1 MKGSSSLSRRDFL
14 TGAAAGTGAA
24 ALLSSQRLRAQNA
37 NPRVIDCHH
46 HFTAPGYLKAL
57 MAKEGTYRQGFTPYF
72 NYRVLSSYSAA
83 KDIELMDQEGVA
95 TCMLSCTTP
104 GIWFG
109 DPAESA
115 TLAREMNEFGA
126 RMMSDYKG
134 RFGLF
139 ALVPLPTVD
148 VSLKEIEYALDT
160 LKADGVG
167 LMTSYG
173 DRWLGD
179 PIFRPIFDELNRRK
193 AIVYTHPID
202 APCCTGMYPGV
213 NPTTIEY
220 NTDTARTIF
229 SLIVGDTPSSNGRT
243 SAADRYSDIRFIF
256 SHAGG
261 TMTSLI
267 ERFGVGAPDTINDN
281 LAKPAAPNSRLDHLR
296 RFYYDTAQSVN
307 VVQMKGLKT
316 IAGTGQIVFGT
327 DYPFVTAARTLK
339 GLDKCGFSPSELE
352 EIYRG
357 NAARLLPKY
366 S

>member
-1 MKGSSSLSRRDFL
+1 MNSSSFGRISRRDFL
-14 TGAAAGTGAA
+14 AGAGLAGVAAPYLQGQGRG
-24 ALLSSQRLRAQNA
+24 QGA

-57 MAKEGTYRQGFTPYF
+57 AAKQGQYRQGFTPYF
-72 NYRVLSSYSAA
+72 NLGVLTSYTPA

-109 DPAESA
+109 NPEESA
-115 TLAREMNEFGA
+115 ALAREMNEFGTKMA
-126 RMMSDYKG
+126 SDYKG

-139 ALVPLPTVD
+139 ALVPLPTID
-148 VSLKEIEYALDT
+148 ASLKEIEYALDT

-179 PIFRPIFDELNRRK
+179 PTFRPVFEELNRRK
-193 AIVYTHPID
+193 AVVYTHPID
-202 APCCTGMYPGV
+202 APCCTGLMPGV

-220 NTDTARTIF
+220 NTDTSRTIF
-229 SLIVGDTPSSNGRT
+229 SLIAGD
-243 SAADRYSDIRFIF
+243 AATRYSDIKFIF

-281 LAKPAAPNSRLDHLR
+281 LAGTAAPNSRLFHLR

-307 VVQMKGLKT
+307 VVQMRGLKT
-316 IAGTGQIVFGT
+316 IVGASQIVFGT
-327 DYPFVTAARTLK
+327 DYPFVTAARTLQ
-339 GLDKCGFSPSELE
+339 GLDKCGFNASELQG
-352 EIYRG
+352 IYRG
-357 NAARLLPKY
+357 TAVKLLPKY

>member
-1 MKGSSSLSRRDFL
+1 MSSNLSRRNFL
-14 TGAAAGTGAA
+14 NGALGAA
-24 ALLSSQRLRAQNA
+24 ALSAAGVPTLQGQNA
-37 NPRVIDCHH
+37 NRRVIDCHH
-46 HFTAPGYLKAL
+46 HFMAPGYVKAL
-57 MAKEGTYRQGFTPYF
+57 ASKEGQYRQGFTPYF
-72 NYRVLSSYSAA
+72 NLGVLKTYSPA
-83 KDIELMDQEGVA
+83 KDVELMDQEGVA

-115 TLAREMNEFGA
+115 ALARELNEYA
-126 RMMSDYKG
+126 AKMMSDYKG

-139 ALVPLPTVD
+139 ALLPLPTVD
-148 VSLKEIEYALDT
+148 ASLKEIAYALDV

-167 LMTSYG
+167 IMTSYG
-173 DRWLGD
+173 NRWLGD
-179 PIFRPIFDELNRRK
+179 PTFRPIFDELNRRK

-202 APCCTGMYPGV
+202 APCCSGVLPGV

-220 NTDTARTIF
+220 NTDTSRTIY
-229 SLIVGDTPSSNGRT
+229 SLITPDANAT
-243 SAADRYSDIRFIF
+243 VPAARYPDIKFIF

-267 ERFGVGAPDTINDN
+267 ERFGVGAPDTINDA
-281 LAKPAAPNSRLDHLR
+281 LTSPAAPNSRLYHLQ

-316 IAGTGQIVFGT
+316 IAGASQIIFGT
-327 DYPFVTAARTLK
+327 DYPFQTATRTLK
-339 GLDKCGFSPSELE
+339 GLDQCGFTTSELQA
-352 EIYRG
+352 IHRG
-357 NAARLLPKY
+357 TAVKLLPKY

>member
-1 MKGSSSLSRRDFL
+1 MHSSSSGRISRRDFL
-14 TGAAAGTGAA
+14 TAAGVAGAAVPFLGDQI
-24 ALLSSQRLRAQNA
+24 LQAQAA

-57 MAKEGTYRQGFTPYF
+57 AGKQGQYRQGFTPYF
-72 NYRVLSSYSAA
+72 NLGVLTSYSPA

-109 DPAESA
+109 DADESA
-115 TLAREMNEFGA
+115 GLAREMNEFGA
-126 RMMSDYKG
+126 KMASDYKG

-139 ALVPLPTVD
+139 ALVPLPTID
-148 VSLKEIEYALDT
+148 ASLKEIEYAFDT

-179 PIFRPIFDELNRRK
+179 PTFRPVFDELNRRK
-193 AIVYTHPID
+193 AVVYTHPID
-202 APCCTGMYPGV
+202 APCCSGLMAGV

-229 SLIVGDTPSSNGRT
+229 SLITGRPEE
-243 SAADRYSDIRFIF
+243 AAAARYPDIKFIF

-281 LAKPAAPNSRLDHLR
+281 LAGAAPPNSRLYHLR

-307 VVQMKGLKT
+307 IVQMRGLKT
-316 IAGTGQIVFGT
+316 VAGASQIVFGT
-327 DYPFVTAARTLK
+327 DYPFVSAARTLK
-339 GLDKCGFSPSELE
+339 GSTSVASATANCKALIE
-352 EIYRG
+352 
-357 NAARLLPKY
+357 
-366 S
+366 

>member
-1 MKGSSSLSRRDFL
+1 MNSDSFEGISRRTFVA
-14 TGAAAGTGAA
+14 GGSVAATLAGC
-24 ALLSSQRLRAQNA
+24 QVLRGQGA

-46 HFTAPGYLKAL
+46 HFTAPGYIKAL
-57 MAKEGTYRQGFTPYF
+57 GTKQGQYRQGFTPYF
-72 NYRVLSSYSAA
+72 NLGVLTSYTPA

-115 TLAREMNEFGA
+115 ALAREMNEFGA
-126 RMMSDYKG
+126 KMASDYKG

-139 ALVPLPTVD
+139 ALVPLPTID
-148 VSLKEIEYALDT
+148 ASLKEIEYALDT

-179 PIFRPIFDELNRRK
+179 LTFRPVLDELNRRK
-193 AIVYTHPID
+193 AVVYTHPID
-202 APCCTGMYPGV
+202 APCCTGVMPGV

-220 NTDTARTIF
+220 NTDTARTIL
-229 SLIVGDTPSSNGRT
+229 SLIVGAPQE
-243 SAADRYSDIRFIF
+243 AAATRYSDIKFIF

-281 LAKPAAPNSRLDHLR
+281 LAGPAAPNSRLDHLR

-307 VVQMKGLKT
+307 VVQMRGLKT
-316 IAGTGQIVFGT
+316 IAGSSQIVFGT

-339 GLDKCGFSPSELE
+339 GLDKCGFDASELQG
-352 EIYRG
+352 IYRG
-357 NAARLLPKY
+357 TAAKLLPKY
-366 S
+366 A

>member
-1 MKGSSSLSRRDFL
+1 MKEKSNLSRRDFL
-14 TGAAAGTGAA
+14 AGVAGAGAA
-24 ALLSSQRLRAQNA
+24 LPFAQNLAAQSA

-46 HFTAPGYLKAL
+46 HFTAPGYLRAL

-72 NYRVLSSYSAA
+72 NSKVLSSYSPS
-83 KDIELMDQEGVA
+83 KDLELMDQEGVA

-109 DPAESA
+109 DPQESA
-115 TLAREMNEFGA
+115 ALAREMNEFGA

-139 ALVPLPTVD
+139 ALIPLPTVD
-148 VSLKEIEYALDT
+148 VSLKEIEYAFDT

-173 DRWLGD
+173 NLWLGD
-179 PIFRPIFDELNRRK
+179 PTFQPVFDELNRRK

-202 APCCTGMYPGV
+202 APCCTGMSPGV

-229 SLIVGDTPSSNGRT
+229 SLISNN
-243 SAADRYSDIRFIF
+243 SATRYSDIKFIF

-281 LAKPAAPNSRLDHLR
+281 LAKPAAPNSRLYHLR

-316 IAGTGQIVFGT
+316 IVGTGQIVFGT

-339 GLDKCGFSPSELE
+339 GLDKCGFSPSELQ

-357 NAARLLPKY
+357 TAAKLLPRFA
-366 S
+366 

>member
-1 MKGSSSLSRRDFL
+1 M
-14 TGAAAGTGAA
+14 
-24 ALLSSQRLRAQNA
+24 
-37 NPRVIDCHH
+37 IDCHH

-57 MAKEGTYRQGFTPYF
+57 AAKQGQYRQGFTPYF
-72 NYRVLSSYSAA
+72 NLGVLTSYTPA

-109 DPAESA
+109 NPEESA
-115 TLAREMNEFGA
+115 ALAREMNEFGTKMA
-126 RMMSDYKG
+126 SDYKG

-139 ALVPLPTVD
+139 ALVPLPTID
-148 VSLKEIEYALDT
+148 ASLKEIEYALDT

-179 PIFRPIFDELNRRK
+179 PTFRPVFEELNRRK
-193 AIVYTHPID
+193 AVVYTHPID
-202 APCCTGMYPGV
+202 APCCTGLMPGV

-220 NTDTARTIF
+220 NTDTSRTIF
-229 SLIVGDTPSSNGRT
+229 SLIAGD
-243 SAADRYSDIRFIF
+243 AATRYSDIKFIF

-281 LAKPAAPNSRLDHLR
+281 LAGTAAPNSRLFHLR

-307 VVQMKGLKT
+307 VVQMRGLKT
-316 IAGTGQIVFGT
+316 IVGASQIVFGT
-327 DYPFVTAARTLK
+327 DYPFVTAARTLQ
-339 GLDKCGFSPSELE
+339 GLDKCGFNASELQG
-352 EIYRG
+352 IYRG
-357 NAARLLPKY
+357 TAVKLLPKY

>member
-1 MKGSSSLSRRDFL
+1 MDSGSFGRISRRDFL
-14 TGAAAGTGAA
+14 AAAGVAGAAAPFLRGQ
-24 ALLSSQRLRAQNA
+24 ALHGQSP

-46 HFTAPGYLKAL
+46 HFTAPGYIKAL
-57 MAKEGTYRQGFTPYF
+57 GAKQGQYRQGFTPYF
-72 NYRVLSSYSAA
+72 NLGVLTSYTPA

-115 TLAREMNEFGA
+115 ALAREMNEFGTKMA
-126 RMMSDYKG
+126 SDYKG

-139 ALVPLPTVD
+139 ALIPLPTID
-148 VSLKEIEYALDT
+148 ASLKEIEYAFDT

-173 DRWLGD
+173 NRWLGD
-179 PIFRPIFDELNRRK
+179 PTLRPIFDELNRRK
-193 AIVYTHPID
+193 AVVYTHPID
-202 APCCTGMYPGV
+202 APCCSGMMPGV

-229 SLIVGDTPSSNGRT
+229 SLISSD
-243 SAADRYSDIRFIF
+243 AATRYSDIKFIF

-281 LAKPAAPNSRLDHLR
+281 LAGTATPNSRLFHLR

-307 VVQMKGLKT
+307 VVQMRGLKT
-316 IAGTGQIVFGT
+316 VVGSSQIVFGT

-339 GLDKCGFSPSELE
+339 GLDKCGFNASELQD
-352 EIYRG
+352 IYRG
-357 NAARLLPKY
+357 TAAKLLPKY

>member
-1 MKGSSSLSRRDFL
+1 MMAAPNLSRRDFL
-14 TGAAAGTGAA
+14 ARAGIGAASLPFA
-24 ALLSSQRLRAQNA
+24 QRLRAQSA
-37 NPRVIDCHH
+37 SPRVIDCHH

-57 MAKEGTYRQGFTPYF
+57 KAKEGTYRQGFTPYF
-72 NYRVLSSYSAA
+72 NYNVLNSYSPA

-115 TLAREMNEFGA
+115 ALAREMNEFGA
-126 RMMSDYKG
+126 RMMADYKG

-139 ALVPLPTVD
+139 ALVPMPTVD
-148 VSLKEIEYALDT
+148 VSLKEIEYAFDT
-160 LKADGVG
+160 LHADGVG

-173 DRWLGD
+173 NRWLGD
-179 PIFRPIFDELNRRK
+179 PTFRPILDELNRRK

-220 NTDTARTIF
+220 NTDTSRTIF
-229 SLIVGDTPSSNGRT
+229 SLISND
-243 SAADRYSDIRFIF
+243 SAARYADIKFIF

-267 ERFGVGAPDTINDN
+267 ERFGVGAPDTINDV
-281 LAKPAAPNSRLDHLR
+281 LAAPAAPNSRLFHLR

-307 VVQMKGLKT
+307 VVQMRGLKT
-316 IAGTGQIVFGT
+316 IAGAGQIVFGT
-327 DYPFVTAARTLK
+327 DYPFVSAARTLK
-339 GLDKCGFSPSELE
+339 GLSGCGFTPNELE
-352 EIYRG
+352 GVFRR
-357 NAARLLPKY
+357 NALGLFPRLA
-366 S
+366 

>member
-1 MKGSSSLSRRDFL
+1 MNSSSSKRGFPRRDFL
-14 TGAAAGTGAA
+14 AAAGVAGAA
-24 ALLSSQRLRAQNA
+24 IAGAPLLRGQGA

-46 HFTAPGYLKAL
+46 HFTAPGYIKAL
-57 MAKEGTYRQGFTPYF
+57 GAKQGQYRQGFTPYF
-72 NYRVLSSYSAA
+72 NLGVLTSYSPA

-95 TCMLSCTTP
+95 ACMLSCTTP

-115 TLAREMNEFGA
+115 ALAREMNEFGA
-126 RMMSDYKG
+126 KMVSDYKG

-139 ALVPLPTVD
+139 ALVPLPTID
-148 VSLKEIEYALDT
+148 ASLKEIEYALDT

-179 PIFRPIFDELNRRK
+179 PTLRPVFDELNRRK
-193 AIVYTHPID
+193 AVVYTHPID
-202 APCCTGMYPGV
+202 APCCSGMMPGV

-229 SLIVGDTPSSNGRT
+229 SLISGTPQD
-243 SAADRYSDIRFIF
+243 AAATRYPDIKFIF

-281 LAKPAAPNSRLDHLR
+281 LAGTAAPNSRLYHLR

-307 VVQMKGLKT
+307 VVQMRGLK
-316 IAGTGQIVFGT
+316 IVAGASQIVFGT
-327 DYPFVTAARTLK
+327 DYPFVTAARTLS
-339 GLDKCGFSPSELE
+339 GLVKCGFSASELQG
-352 EIYRG
+352 IYRG
-357 NAARLLPKY
+357 TAAKLLPKY